1 MRRCL
6 QNVDVVVNSQ
16 CSDGAFQEWLGARL
30 MVPGGGVAQL
40 EERYVRIVEVG
51 GSSPLTSTNAAK
63 RRVRRTYWSSCISG
77 SSGSNGVANQYL
89 LQG

>member
-51 GSSPLTSTNAAK
+51 GSSPLTSTTCPEHNLL
-63 RRVRRTYWSSCISG
+63 RRLS
-77 SSGSNGVANQYL
+77 VAMGL
-89 LQG
+89 FGK